1 MFARIFTVSF
11 NAYREAV
18 RARVLHGLL
27 GLALATTAYS
37 VILGALSLN
46 NDMRVVADIGAAST
60 SLYAILVSVVL
71 GATSLHREVELKTI
85 FPVLTRKLRRHEYVI
100 GKFFGMVITL
110 AVFIALDGAAVL
122 GVLARLGGQSLTLLI
137 GVLVAFAAAL
147 AALLIRA
154 KYARTFVII
163 PWSFALLLAMALL
176 AAPAAGERRLV
187 LASLALTL
195 GEVAIVSAVGL
206 LFSSFSSPFLTA
218 TFTLAVFIM
227 GRSADTLAH
236 LPQRLLSA
244 TIRDAGAIIAQ
255 VVPNLQLYVPPRPL
269 LLGEI
274 ASTPVWAYVAR
285 TDMLGLFYVVV
296 LLAISCF
303 VFRKRD
309 FT

>member
-37 VILGALSLN
+37 VVLGALSLK
-46 NDMRVVADIGAAST
+46 NDTRVVADIGAAST

-71 GATSLHREVELKTI
+71 GATSLHREIELKTI
-85 FPVLTRKLRRHEYVI
+85 FPILTRKLRRHEYVL
-100 GKFFGMVITL
+100 GKFFGMVLTL
-110 AVFIALDGAAVL
+110 AVFVALDGAAVL
-122 GVLARLGGQSLTLLI
+122 GVLSYLAGQSLALLLGTV
-137 GVLVAFAAAL
+137 GVFAAVL
-147 AALLIRA
+147 TILLLRA
-154 KYARTFVII
+154 KLTRTFVII
-163 PWSFALLLAMALL
+163 PWAFALLLAMALL
-176 AAPAAGERRLV
+176 AGPAAQERRLV
-187 LASLALTL
+187 LASLALCI

-218 TFTLAVFIM
+218 TFTLAVFIV

-236 LPQRLLSA
+236 LPQRFLSS
-244 TIRDAGAIIAQ
+244 TIRSAGAVISQ

-269 LLGEI
+269 LLGEVP
-274 ASTPVWAYVAR
+274 ATPVWAYVAR
-285 TDMLGLFYVVV
+285 TDLLGLFYVVI
-296 LLAISCF
+296 LLAASCL

>member
-37 VILGALSLN
+37 VVLGALSLN

-85 FPVLTRKLRRHEYVI
+85 FPILTRKLRRHEYVV
-100 GKFFGMVITL
+100 GKFFGMVLTL
-110 AVFIALDGAAVL
+110 AVFIALDGSAVL
-122 GVLARLGGQSLTLLI
+122 GVLAYLAGQSAALLL
-137 GVLVAFAAAL
+137 GTVAAFAGAL
-147 AALLIRA
+147 AFLLIRA
-154 KYARTFVII
+154 KYTRTFVLI
-163 PWSFALLLAMALL
+163 PWAFALLLAMSVL
-176 AAPAAGERRLV
+176 AAPAASERRLV
-187 LASLALTL
+187 LASLALTVA
-195 GEVAIVSAVGL
+195 EVAIVSAVGL

-218 TFTLAVFIM
+218 TFTLAVFIV

-236 LPQRLLSA
+236 LPQRFLSS
-244 TIRDAGAIIAQ
+244 TIRSTGAVVAQ
-255 VVPNLQLYVPPRPL
+255 IVPNLQLYVPPRPL

-274 ASTPVWAYVAR
+274 PATPVWLYVAR
-285 TDMLGLFYVVV
+285 TDALGLFYIVV
-296 LLAISCF
+296 LIAVSCF
-303 VFRKRD
+303 IFRKRD
-309 FT
+309 FN